1 MEIARTILVVLIFI
15 LSVINLILTIRNSRR
30 SASRNAALVQYVD
43 KTMDAMHSEILKD
56 VNDYTVGMKGSI
68 EELTNKYGGMKTTL
82 DDLSKGI
89 VPDYEEAKRAADAT
103 NEFHR
108 GIANILN
115 YNEMDAL
122 RRMREAEQTGGEVE

>member
-30 SASRNAALVQYVD
+30 NASRSAALVQYVD

-56 VNDYTVGMKGSI
+56 VNDYTVGMKDSI
-68 EELTNKYGGMKTTL
+68 EELAKEFGGMKATL

>member
-1 MEIARTILVVLIFI
+1 MEIARLIILVLCLIVSVADLVL
-15 LSVINLILTIRNSRR
+15 NIRNSRR
-30 SASRNAALVQYVD
+30 SASRIAALVQYVD

-68 EELTNKYGGMKTTL
+68 EELTNKCGGMKATL

-89 VPDYEEAKRAADAT
+89 VPDYEEAKRAADAA

-122 RRMREAEQTGGEVE
+122 RRMREAEQTGGEVD

>member
-89 VPDYEEAKRAADAT
+89 VPDYEEAKRVADAT